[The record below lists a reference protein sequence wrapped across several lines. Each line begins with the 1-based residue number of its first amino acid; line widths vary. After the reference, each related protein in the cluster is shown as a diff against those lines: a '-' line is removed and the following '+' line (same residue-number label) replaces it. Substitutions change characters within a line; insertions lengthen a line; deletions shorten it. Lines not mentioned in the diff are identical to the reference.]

1 MSDRYFRFENM
12 AEEPY
17 LLSFTGANLSLS
29 KSLSL
34 ARAYDEYGSWEKVED
49 RLLSENILQM
59 RTNSA
64 AIRVHQEIVPRLQT
78 LTDQQMNVL
87 LGGSYLEQKHMLWLA
102 VCKRYRYIRD
112 FAIEVIRE
120 KYLRMNFLVTD
131 LDYTSFFNRKADWHE
146 ELEEIT
152 ESTQNKIRQVLF
164 RMLKEAEILSEDNAI
179 LETILTNK
187 EKEALKE
194 DAPISY
200 NIFPMILPE
209 ENGADQHGQTD

>member
-1 MSDRYFRFENM
+1 MED
-12 AEEPY
+12 EPY

-34 ARAYDEYGSWEKVED
+34 ARAFNKYGSWEAVEE
-49 RLLSENILQM
+49 RLLPENILQM

-64 AIRVHQEIVPRLQT
+64 AVRVHQEIVPRLQR
-78 LTDQQMNVL
+78 LTKEQMEL
-87 LGGSYLEQKHMLWLA
+87 LTEGSYLEQKHMLWLA

-120 KYLRMNFLVTD
+120 KYLRMDYQVTD

-164 RMLKEAEILSEDNAI
+164 RMLKEAEILSEDNVI
-179 LETILTNK
+179 IETILTQK
-187 EKEALKE
+187 EKRAMME
-194 DAPISY
+194 DAPISFK
-200 NIFPMILPE
+200 IFPMILKG
-209 ENGADQHGQTD
+209 ENGAGPHE

>member
-1 MSDRYFRFENM
+1 MTKKFTQNGIM
-12 AEEPY
+12 VEEPY

-34 ARAYDEYGSWEKVED
+34 ARAFDEYGSWEVVEE
-49 RLLSENILQM
+49 RLLPENILQM

-64 AIRVHQEIVPRLQT
+64 AVRVHQEIVPRLQT
-78 LTDQQMNVL
+78 LTEGQMEL
-87 LGGSYLEQKHMLWLA
+87 LIEGSYLEQKHMLWLA

-120 KYLRMNFLVTD
+120 KYLRMDYQVTD

-152 ESTQNKIRQVLF
+152 ESTENKIRQVLF
-164 RMLKEAEILSEDNAI
+164 RMLKEAEILSEDNVI
-179 LETILTNK
+179 IETILTQK
-187 EKEALKE
+187 EKRAMME
-194 DAPISY
+194 DAPISFK
-200 NIFPMILPE
+200 IFPMILKG
-209 ENGADQHGQTD
+209 ENGAGPHE

>member
-1 MSDRYFRFENM
+1 MTKKFTQNGIMVEDT
-12 AEEPY
+12 Y

-34 ARAYDEYGSWEKVED
+34 ARAFNDYGSWEAVEE
-49 RLLSENILQM
+49 RLLPENILQM

-64 AIRVHQEIVPRLQT
+64 AVRVHQEIVPRLQT
-78 LTDQQMNVL
+78 LTEEQMEL
-87 LGGSYLEQKHMLWLA
+87 LTEGSYLEQKHMLWLA

-120 KYLRMNFLVTD
+120 KYLRMDYQVTD

-164 RMLKEAEILSEDNAI
+164 RMLKEAEILSEDNVI
-179 LETILTNK
+179 IETILTQK
-187 EKEALKE
+187 EKRAMME
-194 DAPISY
+194 DAPISFE
-200 NIFPMILPE
+200 IFPMILKG
-209 ENGADQHGQTD
+209 ENGAGPHE